1 MPAARSGGSRRGL
14 MKAVAIDRFGSPA
27 VLKVRHV
34 AVPEPGPNE
43 VLIAMHSAGVG
54 VWDKEV
60 RKGVWRPYGRP
71 RFPLVMGLDGAGV
84 VVARGNAVKNFRLG
98 DRVWGYYHANPKGGF
113 YAEYVAENAKHIGHV
128 PRGIDLLHAGAGAVT
143 SLTALQGID
152 DVLRVRKGETVL
164 IFGASGAVGTL
175 AVQFARRKR
184 ATVIATASGTDASR
198 LVRQLGAHR
207 VIDARNKGALAD
219 LGKLAP
225 KGIDAALVLASG
237 RKLEQFL
244 DHVRPRGRVAFPYGV
259 MPPPKK
265 RKNVRVQSY
274 NAKAGPREFA
284 RLKTAVEEAEL
295 KVPLTEFP
303 LSQAAKAHQR
313 LERGHI
319 LGRIVLRV

>member
-1 MPAARSGGSRRGL
+1 

-84 VVARGNAVKNFRLG
+84 VVARGNAVKDFRLG
-98 DRVWGYYHANPKGGF
+98 DRVWGCHIKGGF
-113 YAEYVAENAKHIGHV
+113 YAEYVAESAKNIGHV

-143 SLTALQGID
+143 GLTALQGID
-152 DVLRVRKGETVL
+152 DVLRVRKGETIL

-175 AVQFARRKR
+175 AVQFARRKG
-184 ATVIATASGTDASR
+184 ATVIATASGSDAAR

-207 VIDARNKGALAD
+207 VIDARSAKALTQLKQA
-219 LGKLAP
+219 AP
-225 KGIDAALVLASG
+225 KGVDAALVLAGS

-244 DHVRPRGRVAFPYGV
+244 DHVRPRGRVAYPNGV
-259 MPPPKK
+259 EPAPKK
-265 RKNVRVQSY
+265 RRNVRVRSY
-274 NAKAGPREFA
+274 NGETGPREFA
-284 RLKTAVEEAEL
+284 RLKTAVEEVEL